1 MAAYILR
8 GGRWVAGRRTEG
20 ASEEGGHEPTTAGQV
35 AGPRVVEA
43 FSFLFSRGFCR
54 NREYFSGMGSFD
66 FFYFLFWFRAPPP
79 LVKEVGG
86 GGGVC

>member
-8 GGRWVAGRRTEG
+8 GGRWVAASQGEGLKERARRE
-20 ASEEGGHEPTTAGQV
+20 ATTAGQV
-35 AGPRVVEA
+35 AGPPVVEA

-66 FFYFLFWFRAPPP
+66 FFILVSCPP
-79 LVKEVGG
+79 LGKEGG
-86 GGGVC
+86 RGGGVC

>member
-1 MAAYILR
+1 
-8 GGRWVAGRRTEG
+8 
-20 ASEEGGHEPTTAGQV
+20 V

-66 FFYFLFWFRAPPP
+66 LFVFVSCFVPPG
-79 LVKEVGG
+79 KRRGR